1 MTPDA
6 WIMLAILAGMF
17 GLLIWSRVPPWAIFV
32 ATLTVTMSL
41 RLAPQEALLK
51 GFANPAVWTVGA
63 LYVVAA
69 GMYST
74 GAITLIADRLVGFPR
89 KLGQAMSRLLP
100 PVAVGSA
107 FLNNT
112 PIVVMLLP
120 ILVAVCFRSGIAP
133 SGVLIP
139 MGLAT
144 LIGGMATTIG
154 TSTNLLVNGAL
165 KDLDD
170 WPMPAADEPIV
181 AALRAAD

>member
-17 GLLIWSRVPPWAIFV
+17 GSLIWSRVPPWAIFV

-74 GAITLIADRLVGFPR
+74 GAITLIADRLVGFPH
-89 KLGQAMSRLLP
+89 KPLTCGNGGLALGLALLP
-100 PVAVGSA
+100 SSA
-107 FLNNT
+107 FSS
-112 PIVVMLLP
+112 
-120 ILVAVCFRSGIAP
+120 AVSSPQI
-133 SGVLIP
+133 
-139 MGLAT
+139 
-144 LIGGMATTIG
+144 
-154 TSTNLLVNGAL
+154 
-165 KDLDD
+165 
-170 WPMPAADEPIV
+170 
-181 AALRAAD
+181 